1 MKSIESTFYS
11 KHFKNDTNKTFLEFL
26 EIKKEEFNNPI
37 LQQRFK
43 QKQEQIVQLL
53 PTYSEV
59 YLEENNNLL
68 SDFKFIN
75 YIEALLQTF
84 SLDYSNE
91 IGLKDVILL
100 EEYSD
105 NESKSK
111 LNTSI
116 YYIPVSLDIKGT
128 KYNIINFLYFLE
140 KV

>member
-1 MKSIESTFYS
+1 MKTIEPSFYT
-11 KHFKNDTNKTFLEFL
+11 KHFKNDTNNTYLAFL

-43 QKQEQIVQLL
+43 QKQEQIVKLL

-59 YLEENNNLL
+59 HLEDNDNIL

-75 YIEALLQTF
+75 YMEAILQTF

-91 IGLKDVILL
+91 IGLNDVVLL
-100 EEYSD
+100 EEYSEND
-105 NESKSK
+105 SKSK

-116 YYIPVSLDIKGT
+116 YYIPVGLDIKGT